1 MQTKIDKN
9 LPLFKELKVNTDK
22 LRVDLDDLTEIVN
35 EDSNKINKNANDI
48 TNLKLKDNDFETR
61 IENLEQG
68 QGGGGTWIELYIPAS
83 LSGTRDP
90 IHDAYT
96 DRQSVR

>member
-9 LPLFKELKVNTDK
+9 LPLFKELKVNTEK
-22 LRVDLDDLTEIVN
+22 LRVDLDDLTEKVN
-35 EDSNKINKNANDI
+35 ENTNKIDKNTNDI
-48 TNLKLKDNDFETR
+48 TNLELKDNDFETR

-90 IHDAYT
+90 IHDIHS
-96 DRQSVR
+96 DRLAF